1 MYQLKDEKLK
11 HELKN
16 SLDKILTTNKIKDIE
31 SITYEGSN
39 IVATSD
45 PAYFDISIRI
55 KGHLEEKETV
65 IKLGELKLS

>member
-31 SITYEGSN
+31 SITYEG
-39 IVATSD
+39 
-45 PAYFDISIRI
+45 
-55 KGHLEEKETV
+55 
-65 IKLGELKLS
+65 